1 MFHCPAMRYLIT
13 GGAGFIGGAIARRLL
28 KDGHEV
34 SILDLP
40 QRIQSAPPAP
50 QNRVIAADISHR
62 DGFTELEGPF
72 DAVVHLAAQTS
83 ARVSHEEP
91 ERDVDTN
98 ARGTML
104 LAQWCVQHGIR
115 RVIYSSSMAVYGNP
129 SRLPVQE
136 TDTLA
141 PVSFYGVTKLAG
153 EHYLQAHVPLG
164 LEPTIFRLFNVYGP
178 EQDMANLK
186 QGMLSIYLAYIHAG
200 EPVRVT
206 GSLDRFRDF
215 VYIDDVV
222 RAFML
227 ALKTEE
233 SKGQTYNLGTGI
245 TYTVRQVLDLLIE
258 SYGYKPSEYPVL
270 KIEDHAGD
278 IFGTRADSTKFRRQ
292 CGWEPK
298 VQLADGIGRMV
309 AWLREGVRR

>member
-1 MFHCPAMRYLIT
+1 MRYLIT

-178 EQDMANLK
+178 GQDMANLK
-186 QGMLSIYLAYIHAG
+186 QGMLSIYLAYIRAG

-215 VYIDDVV
+215 VYIDDIVD
-222 RAFML
+222 AFML
-227 ALKTEE
+227 ALQYEE
-233 SKGQTYNLGTGI
+233 SKRQTYNLGTGI

-278 IFGTRADSTKFRRQ
+278 IFGTCADSTKFRRQ
-292 CGWEPK
+292 CGWESK
-298 VQLADGIGRMV
+298 VPLADGIGRMI
-309 AWLREGVRR
+309 AWLREGVRQ